1 MEFDPRLCLN
11 ADQLEQSVSR
21 QRARLGEIADDE
33 QRSRRAEAMDQI
45 SAYVGML
52 REAEMRQTPAGS
64 FSFRLEH
71 GWSQRRLARVGYTAA
86 YISRLEAGERQP
98 SIRVLRK
105 LADELGVDPH
115 YLETGHEDPLLDA
128 LREIADGS
136 AKDPQRRAAR
146 ALKLH

>member
-21 QRARLGEIADDE
+21 QRARLGEIVDDE

-64 FSFRLEH
+64 FSFKLELLD
-71 GWSQRRLARVGYTAA
+71 GRWDVEEKDMPAAPRVGDVLSFHGSKWFVRT
-86 YISRLEAGERQP
+86 SQLVKPRPAGRP
-98 SIRVLRK
+98 
-105 LADELGVDPH
+105 A
-115 YLETGHEDPLLDA
+115 
-128 LREIADGS
+128 REVFVCAPV
-136 AKDPQRRAAR
+136 A
-146 ALKLH
+146 